1 MTERGGVE
9 RQKAT
14 GYGKR
19 NHAETAMAR
28 HKRLVGP
35 KLRVRSL
42 LTQQG
47 EPAIAVAALNT
58 TIRTAKPVSIR
69 VA

>member
-1 MTERGGVE
+1 
-9 RQKAT
+9 
-14 GYGKR
+14 
-19 NHAETAMAR
+19 MAR

-42 LTQQG
+42 LTQPG